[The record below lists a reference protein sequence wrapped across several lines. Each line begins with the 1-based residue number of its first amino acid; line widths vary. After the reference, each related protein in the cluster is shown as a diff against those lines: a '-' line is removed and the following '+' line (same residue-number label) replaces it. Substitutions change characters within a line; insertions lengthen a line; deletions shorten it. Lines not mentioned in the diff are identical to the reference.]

1 MLSNRNDESGHPCLI
16 PDPKEKTVSPLPLNM
31 ILAIDDDDDDGDFVD
46 ALYQIQEVL
55 FNS

>member
-16 PDPKEKTVSPLPLNM
+16 PYPKEKTFSLLPLNM
-31 ILAIDDDDDDGDFVD
+31 ILAIDDDDDFVD
-46 ALYQIQEVL
+46 ALYEIQEVL